1 MAVFGLVAAFS
12 KSKHFVVNPF
22 EHNKLSKLKISAI
35 SPWFQL
41 DLTPVSP
48 CFEPLESIWS
58 LGYSG
63 TMEKTTIYN
72 WAVYS
77 HPFYSVFQFNM
88 SLNIKSR
95 YTSGKIFW
103 SSSPWVIK
111 MTHIRVRW
119 TWTRSKWTP
128 VSMFTLR
135 SWPWIWTRTLGV
147 DMDMVTVSNRCPP
160 NSDLH
165 FNLWYFAYLHIKVIG
180 IKVSVK
186 L

>member
-1 MAVFGLVAAFS
+1 MYKISVIRAEYQPEICSAYKPYATFCGVFPTGGSAPGVLGSSDWNSESNPAWYFKFS
-12 KSKHFVVNPF
+12 
-22 EHNKLSKLKISAI
+22 KISAI

-77 HPFYSVFQFNM
+77 HPFYSVFQFNI

-103 SSSPWVIK
+103 SSSPWL
-111 MTHIRVRW
+111 MDNE
-119 TWTRSKWTP
+119 SPKWIVLP
-128 VSMFTLR
+128 ISV
-135 SWPWIWTRTLGV
+135 
-147 DMDMVTVSNRCPP
+147 
-160 NSDLH
+160 
-165 FNLWYFAYLHIKVIG
+165 AYLRMQLTE
-180 IKVSVK
+180 S
-186 L
+186 